1 MSKLSIYCKQSNAA
15 ISSLGES
22 LNQLL
27 TGLEDMSG
35 GRGAGASG
43 GGPIRIPKAM
53 ERDLRHVMDLES
65 PFCSPA
71 VARRRLKQLQYEDKD
86 DGNEGDDEVS
96 LEEDLS
102 FPFSP
107 EECSQVAQLLSLGL
121 MSHDGASNKMDFL
134 KGGNDDDN
142 EATGGV
148 DFNQEDLMR
157 EMERMMDMDQG
168 AEELNIPWLLAA
180 GAGNIFDKNE
190 TGMINIPWLM
200 AAASSPSSKGTVE
213 PTYAS
218 LPDKLTILNEDEDE
232 KKSKEE
238 HKSEKWEYFY
248 CAEPFINRINIFG
261 FFFSINSVV
270 T

>member
-1 MSKLSIYCKQSNAA
+1 MS
-15 ISSLGES
+15 GV
-22 LNQLL
+22 
-27 TGLEDMSG
+27 G
-35 GRGAGASG
+35 GRGAVG
-43 GGPIRIPKAM
+43 GGGGGIRIPKAM

-71 VARRRLKQLQYEDKD
+71 VARRQLKLQYEDKD
-86 DGNEGDDEVS
+86 EDGNEGDDEVS

-121 MSHDGASNKMDFL
+121 LSHDGASNKMDFL
-134 KGGNDDDN
+134 QQQGKGGNDDDDN

-180 GAGNIFDKNE
+180 GAGNIFDKGDS
-190 TGMINIPWLM
+190 GMINIPWLM
-200 AAASSPSSKGTVE
+200 AAASSSSSKGTVE

-218 LPDKLTILNEDEDE
+218 LPDKLTIQNEDDDE
-232 KKSKEE
+232 KKTKEE
-238 HKSEKWEYFY
+238 HSSEKWESFY
-248 CAEPFINRINIFG
+248 CAEPLN
-261 FFFSINSVV
+261 
-270 T
+270 